1 MKPIFLQTSL
11 ALVLLA
17 AVPARADQV
26 IPDDLIVQGST
37 CVGIDCDNNESF
49 GFDTVRLKAN
59 DTRIKFEDTSAS
71 AGFPS
76 NDWQLTAN
84 DTDSGGGGGN
94 YFAIDDVTGAK
105 TPLKIMAGAPSSSL
119 HIDASGLVG
128 LGTATPVLN
137 LHIKTGT
144 SPAIR
149 LEQDAN
155 GGWGPYTWDLGG
167 NDAGFFIRDLT
178 GGSNLPLRIR
188 PGAPTSSID
197 IAADGKVGIGNSS
210 PAASLHISGNQ
221 GSSRLRVED
230 ANATTAARTLLAL
243 VNNGGV
249 TASYSVGSGV
259 TWETRA
265 DAGSWTIAQAGA
277 PGSGQFRLDDSGN
290 LAISGT
296 LSQGSSR
303 TLKTDIRSVDR
314 NALLDKVLALPLYA
328 WRYKSAPVHERHLGP
343 MAEDF
348 HELFGTGSDPRRLAP
363 SDVAGVA
370 LGALQA
376 LAGKVAEKDTQIDA
390 IKRRIEA
397 LEARLANAR

>member
-1 MKPIFLQTSL
+1 MKPNFLQTSL
-11 ALVLLA
+11 ALALLA

-26 IPDDLIVQGST
+26 IPDDLIVQGSICAGT
-37 CVGIDCDNNESF
+37 DCVNNESF

-59 DTRIKFEDTSAS
+59 DTRIKFEDTSV
-71 AGFPS
+71 GTFPS

-84 DTDSGGGGGN
+84 DTDSGGGGN
-94 YFAIDDVTGAK
+94 YFAIDDITGAK
-105 TPLKIMAGAPSSSL
+105 TPLKIMAGAPSNSL
-119 HIDASGLVG
+119 HINASGLVG
-128 LGTATPVLN
+128 LGTAAPILN

-155 GGWGPYTWDLGG
+155 GGFSPYTWDLGG

-197 IAADGKVGIGNSS
+197 IAADGKVGIGNTS
-210 PAASLHISGNQ
+210 PAASLHILGSQ
-221 GSSRLRVED
+221 GSSSLRIED
-230 ANATTAARTLLAL
+230 ANATTAPRTLLAL

-249 TASYSVGSGV
+249 TASYSVAPGV
-259 TWETRA
+259 AWETRA
-265 DAGSWTIAQAGA
+265 DASSWTIAQAGA

-348 HELFGTGSDPRRLAP
+348 HELFDTGSDPRRLAP

-376 LAGKVAEKDTQIDA
+376 LAGKVAERDTQIDA

-397 LEARLANAR
+397 IEARLAGSL

>member
-1 MKPIFLQTSL
+1 MKPNFLQTSL
-11 ALVLLA
+11 ALALLA
-17 AVPARADQV
+17 AVPAHADQV
-26 IPDDLIVQGST
+26 IPDDLIVQGSICAGT
-37 CVGIDCDNNESF
+37 DCVNNESF

-59 DTRIKFEDTSAS
+59 DTRIKFEDTSVS

-84 DTDSGGGGGN
+84 DTDSGGGGN
-94 YFAIDDVTGAK
+94 YFAIDDITGAK
-105 TPLKIMAGAPSSSL
+105 TPLKIMAGAPSNSL
-119 HIDASGLVG
+119 HINASGLVG
-128 LGTATPVLN
+128 LGTAAPVLN

-155 GGWGPYTWDLGG
+155 SGFSPYTWDLGG

-197 IAADGKVGIGNSS
+197 IAADGKVGIGNTS

-230 ANATTAARTLLAL
+230 ANATTAPRTLLAL

-249 TASYSVGSGV
+249 TASYSVAPGV
-259 TWETRA
+259 AWETRA

-376 LAGKVAEKDTQIDA
+376 LAGKVAEKDTQINA

-397 LEARLANAR
+397 IEARLAGSL